1 LTIETA
7 NVVLDETYAKTH
19 SEVRP
24 GRYAM
29 VAVSDTG
36 CGMDAATQAHM
47 FEPFFTTKGPGQ
59 GTGLGLA
66 TVYGIVKQS
75 GGHIAVYSEPDRGT
89 TFKVY
94 LPAVVGAV
102 PSEKSFSGRST
113 MPPGTETVLL
123 LEDDAV
129 RDFSA
134 QILRSCR
141 CEATWCCKRRAG
153 RRQFASL
160 NAIGGRFTCW

>member
-1 LTIETA
+1 
-7 NVVLDETYAKTH
+7 
-19 SEVRP
+19 
-24 GRYAM
+24 
-29 VAVSDTG
+29 
-36 CGMDAATQAHM
+36 
-47 FEPFFTTKGPGQ
+47 EPFFTTKGPGQ

-75 GGHIAVYSEPDRGT
+75 GGHIAVYSEPGRGT

-102 PSEKSFSGRST
+102 PSGKSFSGRST

-123 LEDDAV
+123 LEDDDAV

-134 QILRSCR
+134 QILQMCGYVVLQASRGQ
-141 CEATWCCKRRAG
+141 EAIRLAEHHRG
-153 RRQFASL
+153 PIHL
-160 NAIGGRFTCW
+160 L